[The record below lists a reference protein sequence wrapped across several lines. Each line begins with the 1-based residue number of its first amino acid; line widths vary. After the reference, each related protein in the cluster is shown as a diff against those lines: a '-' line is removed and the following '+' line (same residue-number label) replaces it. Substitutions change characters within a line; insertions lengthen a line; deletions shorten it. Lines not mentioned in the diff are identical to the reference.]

1 MEELVFC
8 CPQCLH
14 IAKAGIVTDIAT
26 MTRTQHRPIFISC
39 TVCRSL
45 NCILV
50 EDALISTSFDV
61 DGHFIPLGRMHAG
74 DGDNDSESAVESL

>member
-8 CPQCLH
+8 CPQCLT

-26 MTRTQHRPIFISC
+26 MTRSQHRPLFIMC
-39 TVCRSL
+39 KVCQRL

-50 EDALISTSFDV
+50 EDAMISTSFDV
-61 DGHFIPLGRMHAG
+61 DGNFIPLDRLHAS
-74 DGDNDSESAVESL
+74 DGECESLADSL

>member
-14 IAKAGIVTDIAT
+14 VASAGIVTDIGT
-26 MTRTQHRPIFISC
+26 MMRSQHRPIIITC
-39 TVCRSL
+39 KICRRI

-50 EDALISTSFDV
+50 EDALITTSFDAR
-61 DGHFIPLGRMHAG
+61 GHFIPLDRMNTS
-74 DGDNDSESAVESL
+74 DAVIEPA

>member
-26 MTRTQHRPIFISC
+26 MTRSQHRPVFISC
-39 TVCRSL
+39 PVCQCL

-50 EDALISTSFDV
+50 EDALISTSFDS
-61 DGHFIPLGRMHAG
+61 DGHFIPLDRLHAS
-74 DGDNDSESAVESL
+74 DDDFESLSDTL

>member
-8 CPQCLH
+8 CPQCLT

-26 MTRTQHRPIFISC
+26 MMRSQHRPIFISC
-39 TVCRSL
+39 AVCQRL

-50 EDALISTSFDV
+50 EDALISASFDV
-61 DGHFIPLGRMHAG
+61 DGKFIPLARLHVG
-74 DGDNDSESAVESL
+74 DDDRDSESAPDSL

>member
-8 CPQCLH
+8 CPQCLTV
-14 IAKAGIVTDIAT
+14 AKAGIVTDIAT
-26 MTRTQHRPIFISC
+26 MTRSQHRPLFISC
-39 TVCRSL
+39 KVYQRL

-61 DGHFIPLGRMHAG
+61 NGNFIPLERLHAG
-74 DGDNDSESAVESL
+74 DFDGESLPDTL

>member
-14 IAKAGIVTDIAT
+14 VASAGIVTDIST
-26 MTRTQHRPIFISC
+26 MMRSQHRPIFITC
-39 TVCRSL
+39 KVCRRI

-50 EDALISTSFDV
+50 EDALITTSFDSR
-61 DGHFIPLGRMHAG
+61 GSFIPLARLEAV
-74 DGDNDSESAVESL
+74 DAEAESV